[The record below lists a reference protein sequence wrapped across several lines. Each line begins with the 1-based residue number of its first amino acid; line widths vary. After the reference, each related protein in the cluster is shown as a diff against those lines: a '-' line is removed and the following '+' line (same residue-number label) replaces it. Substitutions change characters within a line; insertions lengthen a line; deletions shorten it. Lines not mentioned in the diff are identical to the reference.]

1 LLRSRWHVVALVLA
15 TALALAYAAAA
26 LAPPKYVAT
35 GAVLLR
41 AKTELLVP
49 ASSEVALNAHSGSRM
64 IRIEYASSDPRHAA
78 SVVNEFLRNQRD
90 PVLVDEAR
98 VVRAA
103 AGFARN
109 LGVGAVFGLV
119 VSLLVLWRPRR
130 SALRSEKELIAVLG
144 EPLLAARPLAA
155 QGVSQQLMAHWFGRG
170 RPVLAVVSADRGD
183 GRTRVAAEL
192 ARAFARS
199 GEPTLLIDAD
209 LRSPG
214 LHREFGLR
222 NRAGLADFLEGRAVR
237 LAQCA
242 DNLAVLVAG
251 RSSADSLELLSRGR
265 LQHLL
270 AAAAKRYRVVL
281 VDTPAATRGPDLQLF
296 AAFAGGALVVSRFST
311 EIPALERL
319 RDFLAHCRA
328 RVVGTILSPA

>member
-1 LLRSRWHVVALVLA
+1 MLRWRLGLFALVLA
-15 TALALAYAAAA
+15 MGLTLTYALTELSPPRYVARGGVLLPGGMLKVQYAAADPRAASAFVEGFIAQHKDALLVDRPLVVPLAPPLAQNLALAV
-26 LAPPKYVAT
+26 VAI
-35 GAVLLR
+35 
-41 AKTELLVP
+41 
-49 ASSEVALNAHSGSRM
+49 S
-64 IRIEYASSDPRHAA
+64 I
-78 SVVNEFLRNQRD
+78 
-90 PVLVDEAR
+90 
-98 VVRAA
+98 
-103 AGFARN
+103 
-109 LGVGAVFGLV
+109 FGLF
-119 VSLLVLWRPRR
+119 LLPRR
-130 SALRSEKELIAVLG
+130 TRPALRSEKELIAVLG

-155 QGVSQQLMAHWFGRG
+155 QGLSQQLLAHWFGQG
-170 RPVLAVVSADRGD
+170 RSLLAVVSPENGAN
-183 GRTRVAAEL
+183 RTRVAAEL

-237 LAQCA
+237 LAHCA

-251 RSSADSLELLSRGR
+251 RSSADPLELLSRSR

-281 VDTPAATRGPDLQLF
+281 IDTPAAARGPDLQLF

-311 EIPALERL
+311 EICALERL
-319 RDFLAHCRA
+319 RDFLAHCKA